1 MHDASFRRPAR
12 AARSVALLL
21 PLLLFITASPPMLHA
36 GNFPDEYRVETI
48 PGFTSFLI
56 DRGEYYRARTE
67 LRRIGSLYPGTIPA
81 SAIRV
86 TDLYCLFRGKQYR
99 ELAEEKRA
107 TEAGVA
113 ACAGLV
119 FSFDAACALADA
131 KLAAS
136 LLSSHADHCPHP
148 FESFLWK
155 RRFLSAIAS
164 NDPGRAA
171 LMLEGKDAPLPDGIE
186 RQRFENILNYGR
198 ERLSSISSPS
208 RALWAGIVP
217 GAGYAYSGNTATG
230 IVAFV
235 VVAVLSSVTYAAFRT
250 DNRPLGVVFGAA
262 ATFFYGGSIAGGYL
276 ESRRRN
282 RLVMESMLD
291 NIADDARLADDR
303 ERLYRDYGIGSLKK
317 K

>member
-1 MHDASFRRPAR
+1 MHDASIRRPAR
-12 AARSVALLL
+12 AARSVVLLL
-21 PLLLFITASPPMLHA
+21 VLLASPPLLRA
-36 GNFPDEYRVETI
+36 EKFPDEYRAGNLL
-48 PGFTSFLI
+48 GFASFLI

-67 LRRIGSLYPGTIPA
+67 LRRIESLYPGKIPE

-86 TDLYCLFRGKQYR
+86 SELYCLFRGKRYR
-99 ELAEEKRA
+99 ELVEEKRA
-107 TEAGVA
+107 TEAGAA

-131 KLAAS
+131 TLAAS
-136 LLSSHADHCPHP
+136 LLPSHADPCPNE
-148 FESFLWK
+148 FELFLWK

-164 NDPGRAA
+164 NDPGSAA
-171 LMLEGKDAPLPDGIE
+171 LMLEGKDVPLPDGME

-217 GAGYAYSGNTATG
+217 GAGYAYAGNAATG

-235 VVAVLSSVTYAAFRT
+235 VVTVLSSVTYAAFRT

-262 ATFFYGGSIAGGYL
+262 ATFFYGGSVAGGYL

>member
-1 MHDASFRRPAR
+1 MHEAPFRRPAR
-12 AARSVALLL
+12 AARLAALLL
-21 PLLLFITASPPMLHA
+21 PLLLFILASPPMLRA
-36 GNFPDEYRVETI
+36 GNVPDEYRVENLL
-48 PGFTSFLI
+48 GFASFLI
-56 DRGEYYRARTE
+56 DRGEYYRAHTE
-67 LRRIGSLYPGTIPA
+67 LRRIESLYPGKIPE

-86 TDLYCLFRGKQYR
+86 SDLYCMFRGKRYR
-99 ELAEEKRA
+99 ELAEEKKVP
-107 TEAGVA
+107 EAGVA

-119 FSFDAACALADA
+119 FRFDAACALADA
-131 KLAAS
+131 NLAAS
-136 LLSSHADHCPHP
+136 LLSSYASPCPNAL
-148 FESFLWK
+148 ESFLWK

-171 LMLEGKDAPLPDGIE
+171 LMLEGKDAPPEGME
-186 RQRFENILNYGR
+186 RQRFEGILDYGR
-198 ERLSSISSPS
+198 ERLSSISSPL

-217 GAGYAYSGNTATG
+217 GAGYAYAGNSATG

-303 ERLYRDYGIGSLKK
+303 ERLYRDHGIGSLKK